1 VDFRLTEQ
9 QVELQD
15 AVRAFCEGNYAI
27 ADIGAREN
35 EPLRAA
41 DWQRLVDL
49 DVFRLAAP
57 AASGGLG
64 QGIVEA
70 AVVYEVLGGH
80 LVPGPLVWSALAA
93 IHLPGHGGAASPSG
107 SGSVNVVGGHEEV
120 DGEPVLIEYGRQLD
134 VAIVLRDHGV
144 FTIPREDLGDL
155 EAMAPTDPLTP
166 LARVRNLPRG
176 TQVGDAEVAAEMRG
190 IGAVL
195 ASALLLGIADRA
207 LQAAV
212 GYAGSRHQF
221 GKPIGSFQAIKH
233 LLADMYVRTMLTRSA
248 TYAAAAIADDRES
261 GDFGVAASAAK
272 LIATD
277 AAIRNAKTCIQVH
290 GGMGFTWEMIPHYL
304 LKRAWVLEHA
314 FGSRSEHADRI
325 ATDLA
330 SEVA

>member
-1 VDFRLTEQ
+1 MDFRLTEQ

-27 ADIGAREN
+27 ADIGARER
-35 EPLRAA
+35 EPLRAG

-57 AASGGLG
+57 TASGGLG

-93 IHLPGHGGAASPSG
+93 IHLPGHGGAARI
-107 SGSVNVVGGHEEV
+107 GGHDEV
-120 DGEPVLIEYGRQLD
+120 DDESVLIDYGQHLD
-134 VAIVLRDHGV
+134 LVIVLRDDGV
-144 FTIPREDLGDL
+144 FSIPREDLGDL
-155 EAMAPTDPLTP
+155 EAVVPTDPLTP
-166 LARVRNLPRG
+166 VARARNLPRG
-176 TQVGDAEVAAEMRG
+176 TQVGDPEVAAEMRN

-261 GDFGVAASAAK
+261 GDFVVAASAAK

-314 FGSRSEHADRI
+314 FGSRAEHADRI

>member
-1 VDFRLTEQ
+1 MDFRLTEE

-15 AVRAFCEGNYAI
+15 AVRAFCERHYAI
-27 ADIGAREN
+27 ADIGTRDR
-35 EPLRAA
+35 EPLRAG
-41 DWQRLVDL
+41 DWERLVDL

-57 AASGGLG
+57 ASSGGLG
-64 QGIVEA
+64 LGIVEA

-80 LVPGPLVWSALAA
+80 LVPGPLVWTALAA
-93 IHLPGHGGAASPSG
+93 IHLSAHGGGTAR
-107 SGSVNVVGGHEEV
+107 VGGYEEV
-120 DGEPVLIEYGRQLD
+120 DGESAVLIDYGQDLD
-134 VAIVLRDHGV
+134 TVIVLRDDGV
-144 FTIPREDLGDL
+144 YSIAREDTGAV
-155 EAMAPTDPLTP
+155 ETVAPTDPLTP
-166 LARVRNLPRG
+166 VALARNLPRG
-176 TQVGDAEVAAEMRG
+176 TRVGDRLVATEMRN

-195 ASALLLGIADRA
+195 ASALLLGIAERA

-212 GYAGSRHQF
+212 SYAGSREQF

-233 LLADMYVRTMLTRSA
+233 LLADMYVRTMLARSA

-261 GDFGVAASAAK
+261 GDFLVAASAAK

-314 FGSRSEHADRI
+314 FGSRAEHADTI

-330 SEVA
+330 SEAAQ

>member
-1 VDFRLTEQ
+1 MDFRLTEQ

-15 AVRAFCEGNYAI
+15 AVRAFCEKHYAL
-27 ADIGAREN
+27 ADIGARDSQ
-35 EPLRAA
+35 PLRTG

-57 AASGGLG
+57 ASSGGLG
-64 QGIVEA
+64 LGIVEA
-70 AVVYEVLGGH
+70 AVVYEVLGGY
-80 LVPGPLVWSALAA
+80 LVPGPLVWTALAA
-93 IHLPGHGGAASPSG
+93 IHIPGLVGDSALA
-107 SGSVNVVGGHEEV
+107 GGHEEI
-120 DGEPVLIEYGRQLD
+120 DDASAPALIDYGQNLD
-134 VAIVLRDHGV
+134 MVIVLRDDGV
-144 FTIPREDLGDL
+144 FVIPRDDLGDL
-155 EAMAPTDPLTP
+155 EAVQPTDPLTP
-166 LARVRNLPRG
+166 IGRTRQLPRG
-176 TQVGDAEVAAEMRG
+176 TKVADRQVATEMRS
-190 IGAVL
+190 IGTVL

-212 GYAGSRHQF
+212 GYAGSRQQF
-221 GKPIGSFQAIKH
+221 GRPIGSFQAIKH
-233 LLADMYVRTMLTRSA
+233 LLSDMYVRTLLARSA

-261 GDFGVAASAAK
+261 GDFAVAASAAK

-304 LKRAWVLEHA
+304 LKRAWVLEYA
-314 FGSRSEHADRI
+314 FGSRAEHADTI